1 MDQKEIVVDL
11 LEGLKLFSRNFRLRL
26 EIEDL
31 ARNWKELYKDLN
43 VREQLILANNWCLG
57 NREKAPK
64 VNFIR
69 FLNSW
74 MKLANEWAQKV
85 PKHEI
90 YKENKPDED
99 EVMSGED
106 FRKMREAIRK

>member
-1 MDQKEIVVDL
+1 MEDL
-11 LEGLKLFSRNFRLRL
+11 LKGLKKFSKDFRLRL

-57 NREKAPK
+57 NPTKAPK
-64 VNFIR
+64 YQMIR

-74 MKLANEWAQKV
+74 MKTAHEWAQKI
-85 PKHEI
+85 PKLSQYVEQRPN
-90 YKENKPDED
+90 ESELPTED
-99 EVMSGED
+99 D
-106 FRKMREAIRK
+106 FKKMREALNQRRY